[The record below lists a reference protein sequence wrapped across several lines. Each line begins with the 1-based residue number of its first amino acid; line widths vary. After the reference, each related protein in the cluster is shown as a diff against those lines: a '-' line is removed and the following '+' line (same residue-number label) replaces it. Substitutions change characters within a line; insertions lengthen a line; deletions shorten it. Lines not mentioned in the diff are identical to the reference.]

1 MNKIFIILPL
11 MISIVLF
18 FGHANAVFGDKGS
31 NFEEIRIITEG
42 DLYVE
47 SEFPSKVAFN
57 VIAKDNANNELHV
70 ECDKTTNSF
79 FEVGKTTVRCMTIDK
94 FGNEVRDSFVITVG
108 YNIVQI
114 PDWFKQTT
122 ELWATKKISNDTY
135 IEILEFLLKEKII
148 TIPTSKA
155 PKDNNNVD
163 LPIWINNNA
172 EKWIKGEISNDEFSI
187 SIKWMLD
194 QGIVQNNINK

>member
-1 MNKIFIILPL
+1 MLNQ
-11 MISIVLF
+11 
-18 FGHANAVFGDKGS
+18 
-31 NFEEIRIITEG
+31 NFPVK
-42 DLYVE
+42 LL
-47 SEFPSKVAFN
+47 FN
-57 VIAKDNANNELHV
+57 VMAKDNANNEFHV

-122 ELWATKKISNDTY
+122 ELWTTKKISDDTY
-135 IEILEFLLKEKII
+135 IEILEFLLKEEKI
-148 TIPTSKA
+148 TIPMSKV
-155 PKDNNNVD
+155 PKDNNNSD
-163 LPIWINNNA
+163 LPSWINNNA

-187 SIKWMLD
+187 LIKWMLD
-194 QGIVQNNINK
+194 HGIVRK

>member
-1 MNKIFIILPL
+1 MNKIFIVLPL
-11 MISIVLF
+11 MISSVLF
-18 FGHANAVFGDKGS
+18 FGHANEVFGEKGS
-31 NFEEIRIITEG
+31 DFREVKIITEG
-42 DLYVE
+42 DLYVK

-57 VIAKDNANNELHV
+57 IIAKDNVNNEFHV

-79 FEVGKTTVRCMTIDK
+79 FEMDKTTVRCMTTDK

-122 ELWATKKISNDTY
+122 ELWTTKKISDNTH
-135 IEILEFLLKEKII
+135 IEILEFLLKEEII
-148 TIPTSKA
+148 TIPMSKV
-155 PKDNNNVD
+155 PKDNNNLD
-163 LPIWINNNA
+163 FPIWINNNA
-172 EKWIKGEISNDEFSI
+172 EKWIKGEVSSDEFSI

-194 QGIVQNNINK
+194 HGVVKK

>member
-1 MNKIFIILPL
+1 
-11 MISIVLF
+11 MIASVLF
-18 FGHANAVFGDKGS
+18 FGQVNTVFGDIES
-31 NFEEIRIITEG
+31 NLEEIKIIIDG

-47 SEFPSKVAFN
+47 SDIPSQVAFN
-57 VIAKDNANNELHV
+57 VIAKDNASNELPV
-70 ECDKTTNSF
+70 ECDKTSNSF
-79 FEVGKTTVRCMTIDK
+79 FEVGKTTVRCMTIDN

-114 PDWFKQTT
+114 PNWFKQTT
-122 ELWATKKISNDTY
+122 ELWTTKKISDNSY
-135 IEILEFLLKEKII
+135 IEIVEFLLKEKVI
-148 TIPTSKA
+148 TIPMSKA
-155 PKDNNNVD
+155 PKDNNNSD

-194 QGIVQNNINK
+194 HGIVKNNIDK

>member
-1 MNKIFIILPL
+1 MNKIFIIVSL
-11 MISIVLF
+11 MISSGF
-18 FGHANAVFGDKGS
+18 FLGNTNTVFGDIES
-31 NFEEIRIITEG
+31 DFEEVKIITDG

-47 SEFPSKVAFN
+47 SEVPSQVDFN
-57 VIAKDNANNELHV
+57 VIAKDNANDELHV
-70 ECDKTTNSF
+70 ECDKTANSF
-79 FEVGKTTVRCMTIDK
+79 FEVGKTTVRCMTIDN

-122 ELWATKKISNDTY
+122 ELWTTKKISDNSY
-135 IEILEFLLKEKII
+135 IEILEFLLKEEII
-148 TIPTSKA
+148 TIPMSKA
-155 PKDNNNVD
+155 PKDNNNAD

-194 QGIVQNNINK
+194 QGIVKNNISN